1 MIDLLR
7 ISGRLGSGT
16 EVEPRGARWTSEILN
31 REDGPIATF
40 IFRYRPLSEMALT
53 STGYRAP
60 SGTTVESSKR
70 LRQADSP
77 LPGPPT
83 QAKRPRTGSPIPV
96 MTGNADV
103 KPDISELSDGDD
115 DLDALK
121 TQLSQIQ
128 DRINRAKAKKG
139 RSSPAATKV
148 KKEEP
153 KTSAR
158 DALDGDVIDLTMSD

>member
-40 IFRYRPLSEMALT
+40 IFRYRPLGLLQAQ
-53 STGYRAP
+53 GIAP
-60 SGTTVESSKR
+60 LPEQPVESSKR

-83 QAKRPRTGSPIPV
+83 QAKCPRTGSPIPV

-115 DLDALK
+115 DLDALN